1 MKMLKKL
8 LAVVLT
14 GAMALTLL
22 TACGGNAVSSI
33 AVSDKDIAD
42 ALNEKAKAENKDA
55 TFTPR
60 AEEQELARK
69 IAALVESTAATA
81 TVDDEEDK
89 LEEECKNIL
98 GCREGGA
105 NENNFVW
112 YGTAVT
118 DGFGVSEQ
126 VNQFMGDVLRTESAV
141 NEEKLTAKKKTPAK
155 IRYMGTALCK
165 VTEEGKP
172 LTVRVFVVTAEPVD
186 EPAD

>member
-8 LAVVLT
+8 LAIVLT

-42 ALNEKAKAENKDA
+42 ALNDRAKAQNEDA

-69 IAALVESTAATA
+69 IATLVESTPENAD
-81 TVDDEEDK
+81 VDEEG
-89 LEEECKNIL
+89 CKNIL
-98 GCREGGA
+98 GCKEGGA
-105 NENNFVW
+105 NDNNFVW

-126 VNQFMGDVLRTESAV
+126 VNRYMGDVLKTECAV
-141 NEEKLTAKKKTPAK
+141 NKEKLTKQNKTPAK

-186 EPAD
+186 EPAG